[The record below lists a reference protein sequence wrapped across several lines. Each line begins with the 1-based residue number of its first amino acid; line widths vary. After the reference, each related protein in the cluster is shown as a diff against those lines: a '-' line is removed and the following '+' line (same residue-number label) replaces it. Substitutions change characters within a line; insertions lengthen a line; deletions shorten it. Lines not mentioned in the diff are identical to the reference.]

1 MALLTKAQILAA
13 DDLLREVVPVPEWG
27 GEVMVRGLDGAA
39 RDQYE
44 AEFLLI
50 GEIQAGERP
59 TYELDLLNARARLV
73 ALSVVDEND
82 QRLFSDEDV
91 VDLGK
96 KSAQA
101 LDRVYEVAQRL
112 SGLSKQDVEEL
123 RKNSRRG
130 RRGGSTSA

>member
-27 GEVMVRGLDGAA
+27 GDVMVRGLDGAA

-44 AEFLLI
+44 AEFLLF

-82 QRLFSDEDV
+82 QRLFSDEEV
-91 VDLGK
+91 VILGK

-112 SGLSKQDVEEL
+112 SGLSKKDVEEL

-130 RRGGSTSA
+130 RRGGSPSA

>member
-13 DDLLREVVPVPEWG
+13 DDLLREVVEVPEWG
-27 GEVMVRGLDGAA
+27 GQVMVRGLDGAA

-73 ALSVVDEND
+73 ALSVVDEGD

-91 VDLGK
+91 VALGK

-112 SGLSKQDVEEL
+112 SGLSKKDVEEL

-130 RRGGSTSA
+130 RRGGSSSA

>member
-13 DDLLREVVPVPEWG
+13 QDIVIETVLVPEWG
-27 GEVMVRGLDGAA
+27 GEVLVRSLDGAA

-44 AEFLLI
+44 SDFLLMDRMV
-50 GEIQAGERP
+50 AGKTP

-73 ALSVVDEND
+73 ALSVVDENGD
-82 QRLFSDEDV
+82 RMFDDV
-91 VDLGK
+91 DVLDLGK

-112 SGLSKQDVEEL
+112 SGLSKKDVEEL
-123 RKNSRRG
+123 QKNSRRG
-130 RRGGSTSA
+130 RRGDSSSA

>member
-13 DDLLREVVPVPEWG
+13 DDLLREVVEVPEWG

-82 QRLFSDEDV
+82 QRMFSDEDV
-91 VDLGK
+91 VALGK

-112 SGLSKQDVEEL
+112 SGLSKKDEEEL
-123 RKNSRRG
+123 RKNSQRG
-130 RRGGSTSA
+130 RRGGSSSA

>member
-13 DDLLREVVPVPEWG
+13 DDLLREVVEVPEWG

-82 QRLFSDEDV
+82 QRIFSDEDV
-91 VDLGK
+91 VALGK
-96 KSAQA
+96 KSSQA

-112 SGLSKQDVEEL
+112 SGLSKKDVEEL
-123 RKNSRRG
+123 RKNSQRG
-130 RRGGSTSA
+130 RRGGSSSA